1 MIGRVLK
8 STGSWYA
15 VAGNNAVQY
24 ACRVRGKLRLEEY
37 KESNP
42 VAVGDRV
49 EFEATGT
56 EGVITE
62 ILPRENHMLRQSV
75 KKTGH
80 ASVLAAN
87 IDQVLLLA
95 TVKQPRTSL
104 GFIDRVLVSAES
116 FRIPQLIIFR
126 IPQLI
131 IFNKKDLLGADE
143 LVEVDELS
151 NMYQKIGIPV
161 LLISAAHDAD
171 VEIIQSH
178 LLGKVTLVAGHSG
191 VGKSTLLNRLLPQLN
206 LATSAISGY
215 SEKGTHTTTFAE
227 MFPVN
232 GNTFIIDTPGI
243 KEWGLVDMEQQEISD
258 YFPEMREVRLACKFG
273 SRCLHLSEP
282 KCAVLQAVESGC
294 CITGRRIRYNCGQPL
309 PQLCKHGNRRRQPE
323 IIYFQ
328 KFFHPNI
335 RYWPTTLQ
343 LPSLRFSRISYRILF
358 CKAFCSSGVWLSS
371 RIFSQ
376 TRSVVTEC
384 LERKANCVCDKEP
397 DTTRFFTSTWGV

>member
-116 FRIPQLIIFR
+116 FRIPQLIIF
-126 IPQLI
+126 
-131 IFNKKDLLGADE
+131 NKKDLLGADE
-143 LVEVDELS
+143 LVEEDELS

-282 KCAVLQAVESGC
+282 KCAVLQAVESGT
-294 CITGRRIRYNCGQPL
+294 IAASRYHSYVSMVTGED
-309 PQLCKHGNRRRQPE
+309 NR
-323 IIYFQ
+323 
-328 KFFHPNI
+328 K
-335 RYWPTTLQ
+335 
-343 LPSLRFSRISYRILF
+343 
-358 CKAFCSSGVWLSS
+358 
-371 RIFSQ
+371 
-376 TRSVVTEC
+376 
-384 LERKANCVCDKEP
+384 
-397 DTTRFFTSTWGV
+397 